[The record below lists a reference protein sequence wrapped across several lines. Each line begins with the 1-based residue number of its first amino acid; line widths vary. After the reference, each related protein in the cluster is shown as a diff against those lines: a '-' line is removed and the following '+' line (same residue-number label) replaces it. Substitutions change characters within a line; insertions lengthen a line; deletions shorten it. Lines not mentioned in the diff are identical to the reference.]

1 MTRADERK
9 LKADAQTHARRL
21 WLPDKHLFNFP
32 HIETKRATVVKYL
45 YERTGMHVPK
55 LRLNGLT
62 DVQLHDIIA
71 VCKSAPKRADGTL
84 DWEG

>member
-21 WLPDKHLFNFP
+21 WLPDKHLFKMP
-32 HIETKRATVVKYL
+32 QIETKRAKVVKYL

-55 LRLNGLT
+55 LTMNGLT

-71 VCKSAPKRADGTL
+71 VCKAAPKRADGTL